1 MALLNV
7 RSLNNKS
14 FLVNDFINTSK
25 LDFMFLTET
34 WLEQNN
40 SATVLIETAPPNY
53 NFFDACRSGKRGGG
67 VAAIFKN
74 VFQGKQMLFGDFP
87 SFEYLSAVLKCSP
100 RVLLLIIYRPPTYSA
115 NFFDE
120 FTELLSSISTEFD
133 CLVITGDFNFHT
145 DDLNDKCAK
154 KLFTI
159 LDTFELSQHV
169 KETTHCKGHTLD
181 LVITKG
187 LNVSDLSVT
196 DPSLS
201 DHFCVF
207 FNISFIP
214 DIQTKSNTVKKR
226 YINEDSNVLFKKAIS
241 LLPPLNPC
249 SADDLVENFNLK
261 ILKVI
266 DVIAPYKVKTI
277 SGKQKAPWRKAAS
290 VTAQK
295 KECRKVERIWR
306 KTKLHIHHDI
316 YKESLRAY
324 NLDLKNA
331 RETFFSNIIKTNT
344 NNAKT
349 LFATVDR
356 LTNPPTEI
364 PPDLHSTQKC
374 NEFAAFYID
383 KIEGIRRAIN
393 ISTSNKNVGLPPC
406 SGKNYV
412 ARMACFD
419 VIDSQNLVETV
430 TQLKP
435 STCCLDTIPTNL
447 FKNVFDCLA
456 VDILQIVNNSL
467 QSGNFPKALKTAVI
481 KPLLKKRSLDASIIN
496 NYRPISNLPFIS
508 KIIEKVVLQQLNHFL
523 ASTGCYDTFQSG
535 FRPLHSTETALIK
548 VVNDIR
554 LNTDSGKTSI
564 LMLLDL
570 SAAFDTVDHTL
581 LLERLENWVGLS
593 GTVLNWFRSYLQN
606 RNYFVSIGDFV
617 SESTNVT
624 CGVPQGSIL
633 GPSLFNI
640 YMLPLGQIMQNNNID
655 HHCYADDTQIYVSLS
670 PNDYRPIDL
679 LCQCIEQVKEWM
691 CRNFLQLNE
700 DKTEIIV
707 FGSKTERLKV
717 TQHLHS
723 LSLKTSIKARNLG
736 VIMDSDLHF
745 DSHIKSVTKSAY
757 YHLKNVARLRGL
769 MSTEDLQKLVHAF
782 ITSKLDYCNGLLT
795 GLPKQTLRKL
805 QLVQNAAARV
815 LTKTKR
821 FDHIT
826 PILKSLHWLPVGQRI
841 DFKIMLLTYKSL
853 HGLGPKYLTDM
864 LPLHKPSRTLRSSE
878 TNLLIIPRVN
888 TKHGKA
894 GFSYYATN
902 SWNKLPEDLRLAPTL
917 STFKTRLKT
926 FMFAIAFC

>member
-1 MALLNV
+1 M
-7 RSLNNKS
+7 
-14 FLVNDFINTSK
+14 
-25 LDFMFLTET
+25 
-34 WLEQNN
+34 
-40 SATVLIETAPPNY
+40 
-53 NFFDACRSGKRGGG
+53 
-67 VAAIFKN
+67 
-74 VFQGKQMLFGDFP
+74 
-87 SFEYLSAVLKCSP
+87 
-100 RVLLLIIYRPPTYSA
+100 
-115 NFFDE
+115 
-120 FTELLSSISTEFD
+120 
-133 CLVITGDFNFHT
+133 
-145 DDLNDKCAK
+145 
-154 KLFTI
+154 
-159 LDTFELSQHV
+159 
-169 KETTHCKGHTLD
+169 
-181 LVITKG
+181 
-187 LNVSDLSVT
+187 
-196 DPSLS
+196 
-201 DHFCVF
+201 
-207 FNISFIP
+207 
-214 DIQTKSNTVKKR
+214 
-226 YINEDSNVLFKKAIS
+226 
-241 LLPPLNPC
+241 
-249 SADDLVENFNLK
+249 
-261 ILKVI
+261 
-266 DVIAPYKVKTI
+266 I

-295 KECRKVERIWR
+295 KQCRKVERIWR

-356 LTNPPTEI
+356 QTNPPTEI

-412 ARMACFD
+412 ARMACFN
-419 VIDSQNLVETV
+419 VIDSQNLVET
-430 TQLKP
+430 
-435 STCCLDTIPTNL
+435 DTT
-447 FKNVFDCLA
+447 
-456 VDILQIVNNSL
+456 
-467 QSGNFPKALKTAVI
+467 KAIHLLPII
-481 KPLLKKRSLDASIIN
+481 K

-508 KIIEKVVLQQLNHFL
+508 KIIEKVVLQQLNHFM
-523 ASTGCYDTFQSG
+523 ASTVCYDTFQSG

-640 YMLPLGQIMQNNNID
+640 DMLPLGQIMQNNNID

-700 DKTEIIV
+700 EKTEIIV

-815 LTKTKR
+815 LTKTKK

-864 LPLHKPSRTLRSSE
+864 LPLHQPSRPLRSSE

-917 STFKTRLKT
+917 STFKTKLKT